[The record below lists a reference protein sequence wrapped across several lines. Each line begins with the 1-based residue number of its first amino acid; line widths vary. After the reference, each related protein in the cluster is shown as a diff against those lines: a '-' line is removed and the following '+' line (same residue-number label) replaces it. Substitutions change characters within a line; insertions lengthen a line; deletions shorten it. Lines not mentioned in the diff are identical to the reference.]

1 MPLKFL
7 TCLSCSL
14 RRAAI
19 AVVALMALSGCGASL
34 PGVTLVEKPLQ
45 DGRTVTCILYTGGGI
60 DCDWDNAK

>member
-1 MPLKFL
+1 M
-7 TCLSCSL
+7 

-45 DGRTVTCILYTGGGI
+45 DGRTETCILYTGGGI